1 MCVGIKGGEAIN
13 YFETVIHTFTFPPYL
28 FLAKRFVLRKITE
41 PFPFSLQKEG
51 SIQTLVQTGQKL
63 YQLILIDK
71 GFQKL
76 LARKLINYF
85 LSNQL
90 IEFSQTNHQLIE

>member
-1 MCVGIKGGEAIN
+1 M
-13 YFETVIHTFTFPPYL
+13 
-28 FLAKRFVLRKITE
+28 LRKITE

-51 SIQTLVQTGQKL
+51 STQTQVQTGQKP

-90 IEFSQTNHQLIE
+90 IEFSQTSHQLIE